1 MAGLPEGRVRF
12 VEETGSTNADVLS
25 LAEAGAPE
33 WTTVVAA
40 HQTSGR
46 GRLGRSWA
54 SAPGASLL
62 VSVLLR
68 PPEDPRLAPLISL
81 AAGVSTVMACA
92 LAGRVEAR
100 CKWPNDV
107 VSRGRKL
114 AGILAEA
121 RASGARMTHVVV
133 GLGLNVTQR
142 PEDLPEDLRHTA
154 TSVAT
159 EGGVADHALLLAEY
173 LGMLRLHARVEDAE
187 VRGSVME
194 LYRRSSETI
203 GRPVRATTTAGDT
216 VEGVAKDV
224 GELGELLVETAVGV
238 RAVAFGE
245 VTSLR

>member
-1 MAGLPEGRVRF
+1 MPISRHVRNTRTAISPRFATRMRGLAGIVPRSPVSISGTDRSRRTFARRARLLTESSVAGAARVAGFPDGHVRF
-12 VEETGSTNADVLS
+12 VAETGSTNADVLS

-68 PPEDPRLAPLISL
+68 PPDDPRLAPLISL

-107 VSRGRKL
+107 VSGGRKL

-142 PEDLPEDLRHTA
+142 PEDLPTDLRETA

-173 LGMLRLHARVEDAE
+173 LG
-187 VRGSVME
+187 
-194 LYRRSSETI
+194 
-203 GRPVRATTTAGDT
+203 
-216 VEGVAKDV
+216 
-224 GELGELLVETAVGV
+224 
-238 RAVAFGE
+238 
-245 VTSLR
+245 